1 MGNCH
6 ADVSAANDGYF
17 HSSIISDVLVLGRR
31 QTQESILL
39 NLSRPRKRSMNQ
51 HRGLVSLHEVG
62 KTVFLACR
70 TWFNLSGRLALFHN
84 VLLNPNGVFFTNL
97 EKNKIS
103 P

>member
-1 MGNCH
+1 
-6 ADVSAANDGYF
+6 
-17 HSSIISDVLVLGRR
+17 
-31 QTQESILL
+31 
-39 NLSRPRKRSMNQ
+39 MNQ